1 MGGGDDVED
10 KAGGS
15 TEMVLASEW
24 LWYGVSVGMV
34 TILR

>member
-15 TEMVLASEW
+15 PEMVLASEW
-24 LWYGVSVGMV
+24 LWYGVSVDMV